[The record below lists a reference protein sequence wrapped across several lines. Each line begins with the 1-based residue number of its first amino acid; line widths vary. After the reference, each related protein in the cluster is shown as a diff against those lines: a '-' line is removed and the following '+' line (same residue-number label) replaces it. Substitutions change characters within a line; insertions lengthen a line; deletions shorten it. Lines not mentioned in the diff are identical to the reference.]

1 MTTSN
6 KIIRLTPLS
15 GIAFVALMISVIS
28 FEGEELDAKAAPAA
42 VLAHWSDRADSR
54 LLVAS
59 LSAAA
64 LLFLLVFAASLRG
77 ALRSREPAEASASV
91 VSFAGAVV
99 AAGGLSVSAWATLAA
114 SRAAD
119 AGSADVVVTLD
130 HLVQSAWLPITAGF
144 AVMLLAAGIGG
155 LQSGTLPRVLGWA
168 AVILGI
174 AFLTPAG
181 IVAFLLTPLWIM
193 AVSVVLYRSQAG
205 QRVPEASASYATL
218 GRTPG

>member
-1 MTTSN
+1 M
-6 KIIRLTPLS
+6 
-15 GIAFVALMISVIS
+15 
-28 FEGEELDAKAAPAA
+28 
-42 VLAHWSDRADSR
+42 
-54 LLVAS
+54 
-59 LSAAA
+59 SAAA

-99 AAGGLSVSAWATLAA
+99 AAGGLSASAWATLSA

-119 AGSADVVVTLD
+119 AASADAVVVAAD

-144 AVMLLAAGIGG
+144 AVMLLAAGVGG
-155 LQSGTLPRVLGWA
+155 LQSGTFPRMLSWA
-168 AVILGI
+168 AVVLGI

-193 AVSVVLYRSQAG
+193 AVSVVLFRAQAR
-205 QRVPEASASYATL
+205 QQLLVDA
-218 GRTPG
+218 